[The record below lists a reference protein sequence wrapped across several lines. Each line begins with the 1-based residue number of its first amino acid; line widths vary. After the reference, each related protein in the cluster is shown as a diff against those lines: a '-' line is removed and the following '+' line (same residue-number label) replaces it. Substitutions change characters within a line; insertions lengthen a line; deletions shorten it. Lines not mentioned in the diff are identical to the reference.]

1 MTSKMSKANT
11 HILKL
16 ISLYTTKEISEAEFN
31 ELQQWLNEAPENKVL
46 FTEFLLLYK
55 KSRQIAFT
63 DTIDKDKAWSTI
75 VSKLEN
81 PLVQSTSQKESKV
94 FFIRNR
100 WFKYAA
106 AAIVVGILSTT
117 YVFRNNLFTNP
128 TEVAPVIVNTNIKI
142 ETGTDKATLTLEDG
156 SVVVLKNGNT
166 VQTKNATSNGKE
178 IVYKAGEQKQTKI
191 AYNYLTIPRGGQFF
205 IKLADG
211 TQVWLNSES
220 QLKFPVAFVDGEIRQ
235 VELVYG
241 EAYFDVSPS
250 TLHKGAKFKVYNK
263 SQEVEVIGTEFNIKA
278 YQGETNVYTTLVEGK
293 VAVNTANGKQKL
305 IPNQQLNL
313 NLKTNTSI
321 LNSVDVYDEIAWKE
335 GVFSFKRKSLE
346 DIMIVL
352 SRWYDLDVKFENSE
366 LKKSGFNG
374 TVGKD
379 QKIEDILETIKS
391 YGVIKEY
398 KIINKTVILK

>member
-1 MTSKMSKANT
+1 MSKIDT

-16 ISLYTTKEISEAEFN
+16 ISLYTTKEISEAECI
-31 ELQQWLNEAPENKVL
+31 ELEQWLNEAPENEVL
-46 FTEFLLLYK
+46 FKDFLLLYK
-55 KSRQIAFT
+55 KSRQVSFA

-81 PLVQSTSQKESKV
+81 PLVKNIEQKESKV
-94 FFIRNR
+94 FSLNNR

-106 AAIVVGILSTT
+106 AAVVIGLLTTT
-117 YVFRNNLFTNP
+117 YVFRNNFFNNP
-128 TEVAPVIVNTNIKI
+128 IEIAPAIVNTNIKI
-142 ETGTDKATLTLEDG
+142 EAGTDKATLTLEDG
-156 SVVVLKNGNT
+156 SVVVLKSGNT
-166 VQTKNATSNGKE
+166 FQTKNASSNGKE
-178 IVYKAGEQKQTKI
+178 IVYKTSEQNKTKT
-191 AYNYLTIPRGGQFF
+191 AFNYLTIPRGGQFF
-205 IKLADG
+205 IKLSDG

-250 TLHKGAKFKVYNK
+250 TKHKGSRFKVLNK
-263 SQEVEVIGTEFNIKA
+263 SQEVEVVGTEFNIKA
-278 YQGETNVYTTLVEGK
+278 YKDETNVFTTLVEGK
-293 VAVNTANGKQKL
+293 VNVTMANRKERL
-305 IPNQQLNL
+305 TPNQQLNL
-313 NLKTNTSI
+313 NIITNVSVLK
-321 LNSVDVYDEIAWKE
+321 SVDVYDEIAWKE

-352 SRWYDLDVKFENSE
+352 SRWYDLDVKFANPE

-374 TVGKD
+374 IVGKD

-391 YGVIKEY
+391 YGVIKDY

>member
-1 MTSKMSKANT
+1 MSKKST
-11 HILKL
+11 HIQKL

-55 KSRQIAFT
+55 KSRQIAFA
-63 DTIDKDKAWSTI
+63 DAIDKDKAWSTI
-75 VSKLEN
+75 VEKLEN
-81 PLVQSTSQKESKV
+81 PLVQNFGQKESKV
-94 FFIRNR
+94 FSIRNR

-106 AAIVVGILSTT
+106 AAIVVGIITTT
-117 YVFRNNLFTNP
+117 YVFRNNLFNNP
-128 TEVAPVIVNTNIKI
+128 IEVAPAIVETNKAIQV
-142 ETGTDKATLTLEDG
+142 GTDKATLTLEDG
-156 SVVVLKNGNT
+156 SVVVLKNGNNF
-166 VQTKNATSNGKE
+166 QTQNASSNGKE
-178 IVYKAGEQKQTKI
+178 IVYKAGKQEQTKI

-205 IKLADG
+205 IKLSDG

-220 QLKFPVAFVDGEIRQ
+220 QLKYPVAFVDGAIRQ

-250 TLHKGAKFKVYNK
+250 TLHKGSKFKVYNK

-278 YQGETNVYTTLVEGK
+278 YKDETNVYTTLVEGK
-293 VAVNTANGKQKL
+293 VAVSTASGKQKL

-321 LNSVDVYDEIAWKE
+321 LNNVDVYDEIAWKQ

-346 DIMIVL
+346 DIMKVL
-352 SRWYDLDVKFENSE
+352 SRWYDLEVKFANPQ

-374 TVGKD
+374 IVGKD

-398 KIINKTVILK
+398 EIKNKTVILK

>member
-1 MTSKMSKANT
+1 MNKINT

-31 ELQQWLNEAPENKVL
+31 ELQHWLNEAPENEVL

-55 KSRQIAFT
+55 KSRQVSFA
-63 DTIDKDKAWSTI
+63 DTIDKDKAWNTI

-81 PLVQSTSQKESKV
+81 PLVQNSDQKETKV
-94 FFIRNR
+94 FSIRNR

-106 AAIVVGILSTT
+106 AAILVGLLTTT
-117 YVFRNNLFTNP
+117 YVFRNNYFTNP
-128 TEVAPVIVNTNIKI
+128 AEVTPVLVNTNIRI
-142 ETGTDKATLTLEDG
+142 EAGTDKATLTLEDG

-178 IVYKAGEQKQTKI
+178 IVYKTSEQPQTKI

-205 IKLADG
+205 IKLSDG

-220 QLKFPVAFVDGEIRQ
+220 QLKFPVAFVEGEIRQ

-250 TLHKGAKFKVYNK
+250 TKHKGAKFKVFNK
-263 SQEVEVIGTEFNIKA
+263 SQEIEVVGTEFNIKA
-278 YQGETNVYTTLVEGK
+278 YKDESNVFTTLVEGK
-293 VAVNTANGKQKL
+293 VNVSIANRKQRL
-305 IPNQQLNL
+305 TPNQQLNL
-313 NLKTNTSI
+313 NTKTNTTI
-321 LNSVDVYDEIAWKE
+321 LKSVDVYNEIAWKE

-346 DIMIVL
+346 DIMKVL
-352 SRWYDLDVKFENSE
+352 SRWYDLEVKFTNPE